1 VKPKIL
7 FRAVRQD
14 DIPWFAQVTGY
25 FPTSQF
31 GGVVAHDETGTIMG
45 MVGLDSWSPNGVQ
58 AHFAI
63 PRPRCLI
70 PLWDEV
76 VNYLAKYDKAV
87 ILGVTPGDNER
98 ALRVTRRLGWKELFR
113 VKDGWSDGVDLVVS
127 EFRINGK
134 IST

>member
-1 VKPKIL
+1 
-7 FRAVRQD
+7 
-14 DIPWFAQVTGY
+14 
-25 FPTSQF
+25 
-31 GGVVAHDETGTIMG
+31 MG

-63 PRPRCLI
+63 PRPRCLM
-70 PLWDEV
+70 PLWNEV
-76 VNYLAKYDKAV
+76 VEYLAKWDKKV

-98 ALRVTRRLGWKELFR
+98 ALRVVRKLGWTELSR

-134 IST
+134 VST